1 MMRAMKCLLLWITA
15 VMIGI
20 SGEAPSGWAE
30 TAYIVDSIKVALR
43 SGPGNDQKSLGMAES
58 GNPVE
63 VLKSGEE
70 WSLVRLG
77 NGTEGFL
84 LTRYLTA
91 TPPARFRLDQLQEKT
106 KALTAQAASLLEEN
120 KRLKGENE
128 ELAAAVSAARKEVAA
143 LHGEFD
149 AFRQEA
155 SDVTALKSRNDALA
169 AELDQKKREFSQ
181 LESRPMAILENE
193 NLYWFLAGAAV
204 LLVGFFAGYSVKR
217 PRRWSTLS

>member
-1 MMRAMKCLLLWITA
+1 
-15 VMIGI
+15 MIGI

-91 TPPARFRLDQLQEKT
+91 TPPARFRMDQLQEKT

-169 AELDQKKREFSQ
+169 AELDQKKREVSQ

>member
-1 MMRAMKCLLLWITA
+1 
-15 VMIGI
+15 MIGI

-120 KRLKGENE
+120 KRLKAENE
-128 ELAAAVSAARKEVAA
+128 ELAVAVSAARKEVAA

-169 AELDQKKREFSQ
+169 AELDQKKREVSQ
-181 LESRPMAILENE
+181 LESRPLAILENE

-204 LLVGFFAGYSVKR
+204 LLTGFFAGYSMKR

>member
-1 MMRAMKCLLLWITA
+1 
-15 VMIGI
+15 MIGI

-120 KRLKGENE
+120 KRLKAENE
-128 ELAAAVSAARKEVAA
+128 ELAVAVSAARKEVAA

-169 AELDQKKREFSQ
+169 AELDQKKREVSQ

>member
-1 MMRAMKCLLLWITA
+1 
-15 VMIGI
+15 MIGI

-120 KRLKGENE
+120 KRLKAENE

-169 AELDQKKREFSQ
+169 AELDQKKREVSQ

>member
-1 MMRAMKCLLLWITA
+1 
-15 VMIGI
+15 MIGI

-63 VLKSGEE
+63 VLESGEE

-120 KRLKGENE
+120 KRLKAENE
-128 ELAAAVSAARKEVAA
+128 ELAVAVSAARKEVAA

-169 AELDQKKREFSQ
+169 AELDQKKREVSQ
-181 LESRPMAILENE
+181 LESRPLAILENE

-204 LLVGFFAGYSVKR
+204 LLTGFFAGYSMKR

>member
-63 VLKSGEE
+63 VLESGEE

-120 KRLKGENE
+120 KRLKAENE

-169 AELDQKKREFSQ
+169 AELDQKKREVSQ
-181 LESRPMAILENE
+181 LESRPLAILENE

-204 LLVGFFAGYSVKR
+204 LLTGFFAGYSVKR

>member
-1 MMRAMKCLLLWITA
+1 
-15 VMIGI
+15 MIGI

-169 AELDQKKREFSQ
+169 AELDQKKREVSQ

-193 NLYWFLAGAAV
+193 NLYWFLAGAVV

>member
-1 MMRAMKCLLLWITA
+1 
-15 VMIGI
+15 MIGI

-169 AELDQKKREFSQ
+169 AELDQKKREVSQ

>member
-1 MMRAMKCLLLWITA
+1 MRAMKCLLLWITA

-120 KRLKGENE
+120 KRLKAENE

-155 SDVTALKSRNDALA
+155 SDVTALKFRNDALA
-169 AELDQKKREFSQ
+169 AELDQKKREVSQ

>member
-1 MMRAMKCLLLWITA
+1 MRAMKCLLLWITA

-20 SGEAPSGWAE
+20 SGETPSGWAE

-120 KRLKGENE
+120 KRLKIENE

-169 AELDQKKREFSQ
+169 AELDQKKREVSQ